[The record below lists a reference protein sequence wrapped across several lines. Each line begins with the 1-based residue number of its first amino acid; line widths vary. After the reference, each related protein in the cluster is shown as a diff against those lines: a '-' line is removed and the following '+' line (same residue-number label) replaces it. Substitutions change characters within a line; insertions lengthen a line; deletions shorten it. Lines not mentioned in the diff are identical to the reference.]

1 MMFPYILRGS
11 FHEQQLDST
20 KLEMDHDEDA
30 FYKIFDLAPFIS
42 SFQIS
47 PPQHVL
53 VVTPISGGVTSKS
66 FKVNKLECF

>member
-20 KLEMDHDEDA
+20 KLEMAHDEDA
-30 FYKIFDLAPFIS
+30 FYKILDLAPFIS

-47 PPQHVL
+47 PPQHVSI
-53 VVTPISGGVTSKS
+53 VTPVSGGVTSSPSK
-66 FKVNKLECF
+66 